1 MRACIVSAIG
11 KAVLYSG
18 LCMNVAEEMCKVM
31 GEPGEVLLR
40 LGESC
45 GECLHVLRC
54 DEFCSI

>member
-1 MRACIVSAIG
+1 
-11 KAVLYSG
+11 
-18 LCMNVAEEMCKVM
+18 MNVAEEMCKVM

-45 GECLHVLRC
+45 GECLHVLSC